1 MKRPFAVT
9 LLALGAFLIG
19 FLNLLVAMQAFGVA
33 VFGTPFNVLGS
44 PLWASLMYGL
54 VGVIWISVG
63 GWLWRLQPSGWLFVV
78 VIAIFN
84 LILYFMSWVGG
95 NQAVPDHGQP
105 SHHHRVDPG
114 PAAGHAQG
122 VRPEVVEFRPG
133 IGHNK
138 GIANGSGVISAPV
151 PLFVPDENPAQ
162 WSGEQIDNS
171 QEWCYPVRQFQGERP
186 GSGACR

>member
-19 FLNLLVAMQAFGVA
+19 FLNLLVAIQAFGVA

-54 VGVIWISVG
+54 VGVIWIAVG

-84 LILYFMSWVGG
+84 LILYFMSWIGG
-95 NQAVPDHGQP
+95 NQAFLTTASLLNIIALILALLPGTRRAFGQ
-105 SHHHRVDPG
+105 
-114 PAAGHAQG
+114 
-122 VRPEVVEFRPG
+122 
-133 IGHNK
+133 K
-138 GIANGSGVISAPV
+138 
-151 PLFVPDENPAQ
+151 
-162 WSGEQIDNS
+162 
-171 QEWCYPVRQFQGERP
+171 
-186 GSGACR
+186 